1 MVGATV
7 VTTAAII
14 AVTQNESYQEA
25 IGEASEK
32 INEKIQKTKEKM
44 KTLFSKGK
52 KERDKEGNPIP
63 LGNQKQSP
71 LGKGANGG
79 PEDVGDPGDF
89 GGPDFKPPKEP
100 SPKEK
105 ALLAVVAGTLL
116 YDTSSNRDK
125 KNSANNKEA
134 EVSLKKG
141 K

>member
-1 MVGATV
+1 M
-7 VTTAAII
+7 
-14 AVTQNESYQEA
+14 
-25 IGEASEK
+25 
-32 INEKIQKTKEKM
+32 
-44 KTLFSKGK
+44 
-52 KERDKEGNPIP
+52 
-63 LGNQKQSP
+63 
-71 LGKGANGG
+71 GKGANGG

-116 YDTSSNRDK
+116 HDTSSNRDK

>member
-1 MVGATV
+1 M
-7 VTTAAII
+7 
-14 AVTQNESYQEA
+14 
-25 IGEASEK
+25 
-32 INEKIQKTKEKM
+32 
-44 KTLFSKGK
+44 
-52 KERDKEGNPIP
+52 
-63 LGNQKQSP
+63 
-71 LGKGANGG
+71 GKGANGG

-116 YDTSSNRDK
+116 YDNIPNNDTSSNRDK